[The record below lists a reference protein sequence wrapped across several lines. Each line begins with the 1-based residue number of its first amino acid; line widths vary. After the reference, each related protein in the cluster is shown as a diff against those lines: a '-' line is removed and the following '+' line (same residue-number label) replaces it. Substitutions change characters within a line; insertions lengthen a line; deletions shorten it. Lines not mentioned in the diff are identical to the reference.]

1 MDVAQPLC
9 TRSLP
14 RDFSMNP
21 AVTLGRL
28 LVHRGCATSMARSMG
43 SSPAPWNYM
52 WKPGRFPEDL
62 DERKAAAKKYGM
74 LLEDYSPYEDP
85 DRMTGDYPC
94 LPIEPAAE
102 KNGLYEWDDPAYR
115 RNYGEPLQ
123 EEWSMYQ
130 ETRLTPNSYKR
141 YSMGTMF
148 ACQAA
153 AVTTIIF
160 LWFLTNGEYGIPK
173 LTQPVLDLQL
183 VTDKETHYTFEVP
196 E

>member
-1 MDVAQPLC
+1 
-9 TRSLP
+9 
-14 RDFSMNP
+14 MNP

-130 ETRLTPNSYKR
+130 ETRLSPNTYKR
-141 YSMGTMF
+141 YSMSTMF

-153 AVTTIIF
+153 AVTTII
-160 LWFLTNGEYGIPK
+160 LLYILTNGEYGIPK
-173 LTQPVLDLQL
+173 LTQPVLEIQL
-183 VTDKETHYTFEVP
+183 VTDKEAHYTFEVP